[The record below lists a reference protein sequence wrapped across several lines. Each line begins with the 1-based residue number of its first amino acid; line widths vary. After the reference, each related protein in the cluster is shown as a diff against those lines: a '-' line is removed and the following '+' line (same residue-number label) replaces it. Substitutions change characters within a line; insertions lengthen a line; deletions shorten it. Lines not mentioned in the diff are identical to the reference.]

1 MTIRHLKIFIAV
13 ADAGK
18 MSGAA
23 EQLYVAQPTVSQA
36 IAELESWYNVRL
48 FERLKRKLFITSE
61 GEKLLSYAR
70 HIVRLFDEMESGMR
84 QAGQAPVLAIGATV
98 TVGTC
103 FIGPLVARWQSM
115 EDGRRARVC
124 VDNTTNIERK
134 ILRNE
139 LDVAVVE
146 GAIESDDLVAQP
158 VSKDEMVFIA
168 PISHPLAGQRVALH
182 ELKGEPFIPREG
194 GSGTRE
200 IFVRMMRER
209 QLSFHEAWT
218 CNNSEAIKNA
228 VMEGHGVSLISNLL
242 VEKELREGRMGCIQ
256 VSDVPPILRHF
267 RLIRHKDKYLSP
279 ALNSFIAL
287 CGQAE

>member
-48 FERLKRKLFITSE
+48 FERLKRKLFITAE

-70 HIVRLFDEMESGMR
+70 HIVRLFEEMESGMR

-103 FIGPLVARWQSM
+103 FIGPIVERWQKLEM
-115 EDGRRARVC
+115 GRRARVC
-124 VDNTTNIERK
+124 VDNTANIERK

-146 GAIESDDLVAQP
+146 GAIESDDLAAQS

-168 PISHPLAGQRVALH
+168 PAGHPLSGKRLSLC
-182 ELKGEPFIPREG
+182 ELKDQPFILREE

-200 IFVRMMRER
+200 IFVRMMQER
-209 QLSFHEAWT
+209 QLAFCEAWT

-228 VMEGHGVSLISNLL
+228 VMQGHGISLISKLL
-242 VEKELREGRMGCIQ
+242 VERELKDGRMACLE
-256 VSDVPPILRHF
+256 VADVPPILRHF
-267 RLIRHKDKYLSP
+267 RLIHHKDKYLSP
-279 ALNSFIAL
+279 ALSSFIAL
-287 CGQAE
+287 CIQEK